1 MNVGN
6 LAKATRLRKPSP
18 LPSSR
23 TVRTRKERQVSEN
36 TRWFRRRAR
45 VDARFAGEFHE
56 DPHLAPET
64 QCCAESGPCGAFE
77 LCGNHVREWAAGT
90 SGQQSYHRGHRGR
103 SRKHHGNYPFPFWVA
118 SFFTMDGRFGAPTW
132 LASVFAMNGNGAAPA
147 TRNLDVYPY
156 WNTRRQLADDLVEHQ
171 MDNSEARAVLKG
183 RIEGIQ
189 RDAADARRAAAS
201 ALKRKRAAAHEN
213 VVTAEAAAVKL
224 EALDLHHVKQIAV
237 SLGYSQVQYDKQVIA
252 FARDVLGSTSR
263 ELVRFFHTT
272 NTVGTY
278 LKHPKQLSFPIYSTT
293 FRICDCPY
301 ETDTFGFYRARERRN
316 FFARTSRRTKS

>member
-1 MNVGN
+1 
-6 LAKATRLRKPSP
+6 
-18 LPSSR
+18 
-23 TVRTRKERQVSEN
+23 
-36 TRWFRRRAR
+36 
-45 VDARFAGEFHE
+45 
-56 DPHLAPET
+56 
-64 QCCAESGPCGAFE
+64 
-77 LCGNHVREWAAGT
+77 
-90 SGQQSYHRGHRGR
+90 
-103 SRKHHGNYPFPFWVA
+103 
-118 SFFTMDGRFGAPTW
+118 MDGRFGAPTW

-189 RDAADARRAAAS
+189 REAADARRAAAS

-252 FARDVLGSTSR
+252 FARDVLGSTSC